1 MLRLRTKAKFM
12 YIKRHLVM
20 KSHNYQGFRS
30 YFFFVLKIVKPEIA
44 ALSKVHHS
52 RFTYTYS
59 TRFYIHG
66 RSYLVAEDDSAFGSL
81 FWTID
86 KFFFILG
93 SGMIKISNKNQFD
106 WISYEIK
113 IWVWHLRINHY
124 FLEILAQFV
133 KYKIFIT
140 TFTFRFYFMNTFEH
154 E

>member
-12 YIKRHLVM
+12 YIKRHLGM
-20 KSHNYQGFRS
+20 KSHNYQGCNL
-30 YFFFVLKIVKPEIA
+30 YFFFVSKIVKPKIA
-44 ALSKVHHS
+44 VLSKVHPS
-52 RFTYTYS
+52 QFTYAQF

-66 RSYLVAEDDSAFGSL
+66 RSYLVADDDSAFGSL

-86 KFFFILG
+86 RFFFILG

-133 KYKIFIT
+133 KY
-140 TFTFRFYFMNTFEH
+140 
-154 E
+154 